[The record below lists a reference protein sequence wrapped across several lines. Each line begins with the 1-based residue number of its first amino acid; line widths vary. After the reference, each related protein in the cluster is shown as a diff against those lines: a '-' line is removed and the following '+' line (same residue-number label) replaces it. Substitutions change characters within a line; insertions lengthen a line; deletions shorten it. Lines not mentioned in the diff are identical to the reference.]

1 MNLWWKISRNLLCL
15 RENRKKYNFIGIVY
29 MLEKCVQLF
38 GTEGRAFFNGDFSVA
53 IPSRKSVRLVAGWKE
68 RRKRFWRSFCMV
80 DLPMRYFANG
90 SPFVA
95 LAVRTSTRTMSYHA
109 WLRVFNGE
117 CFLYFL
123 TISHLLAVLAF
134 IDKVGR
140 FYVCVCVFD
149 ERFVIN

>member
-1 MNLWWKISRNLLCL
+1 
-15 RENRKKYNFIGIVY
+15 

-95 LAVRTSTRTMSYHA
+95 LAARTSTRTMSYHA
-109 WLRVFNGE
+109 WFRVSNGE

-134 IDKVGR
+134 IDDVGR
-140 FYVCVCVFD
+140 FYVCVWRTIRHKLILQSFISRLFITYFNRSFIIVW
-149 ERFVIN
+149 ILGI